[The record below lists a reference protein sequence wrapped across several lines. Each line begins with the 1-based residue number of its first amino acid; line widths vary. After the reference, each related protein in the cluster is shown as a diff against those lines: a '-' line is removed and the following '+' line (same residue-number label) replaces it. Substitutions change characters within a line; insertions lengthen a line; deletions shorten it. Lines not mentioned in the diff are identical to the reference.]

1 MASSYKYNNFK
12 NLKSEFYP
20 SDNQI
25 KIFNQTGKVV
35 RRNCNGPWAGYSTE
49 KAKSDRA
56 TLINSIS
63 ATAGHNKR
71 RVSPTPWKRSDDPK
85 VKAYVSTEIT
95 PKWTKISV
103 PPESKYDQWQSNR
116 LKKRGANYK
125 KPFFKNRLSA
135 STPNFM
141 GIPRL
146 APEEFKRRQKQ
157 DHDEYISKKSHVK
170 SDFGVSW
177 EAPGWFHTDTNGIGA
192 DRTHKTL
199 TYAGKRTLL
208 KLKTPKNAKSCK
220 TLKLLENRTARR
232 NAASKGPHNMRK
244 TEISEY
250 VNACVKQRVQI
261 WKA

>member
-141 GIPRL
+141 ERVTL
-146 APEEFKRRQKQ
+146 AGGTKFTMTTVLPLNWLAILF
-157 DHDEYISKKSHVK
+157 
-170 SDFGVSW
+170 
-177 EAPGWFHTDTNGIGA
+177 
-192 DRTHKTL
+192 
-199 TYAGKRTLL
+199 
-208 KLKTPKNAKSCK
+208 
-220 TLKLLENRTARR
+220 
-232 NAASKGPHNMRK
+232 
-244 TEISEY
+244 
-250 VNACVKQRVQI
+250 
-261 WKA
+261 